1 MVITKT
7 NAIKQRIVIPGDKSI
22 SHRAVMLGSLATGT
36 TKIRNFL
43 MGDDCLAT
51 IKCFEEMG
59 IKIDQ
64 GPEITIYG
72 NGLKGLKAPS
82 KALDVGN
89 SGTTIR
95 LLSGILAGQNFSTTI
110 SGDAS
115 IESRP
120 MNRIMTPL
128 RQMNADITASR
139 DETYAPLHIKP
150 SKLKNTL
157 YNSPV
162 ASAQVKSAVLL
173 AGLYTEGETS
183 VVEPVLSRNHTELM
197 LKGFGA
203 TVKSDGTKATVTG
216 FPDLQAL
223 DINVPGDISS
233 AAFFLVAGLIVPDS
247 EIHMENVGVNPTR
260 AGIIT
265 VLQAMG
271 GDITLHNQRTECGEP
286 VCDIIVR
293 SSRLKG
299 TNISGDIIPTLID
312 ELPVIAVAACFAE
325 GTTTISDAKELRV
338 KECDRITVMTT
349 ELKKMGADITAKE
362 DGMVIE
368 GVHALK
374 GASIESHGD
383 HRVAMSLAIAGLV
396 AQGQTIIHNS
406 ECVNISFPQFFQ
418 IINNFTS
425 Q

>member
-7 NAIKQRIVIPGDKSI
+7 TTIKATIIIPGDKSI
-22 SHRAVMLGSLATGT
+22 SHRAVMLGSLAKGT
-36 TKIRNFL
+36 TRVKNFL

-51 IKCFEEMG
+51 IKCFEQMG
-59 IKIDQ
+59 VTIDQ
-64 GPEITIYG
+64 GEDITIYG
-72 NGLKGLKAPS
+72 NGLKGLKKPAQP
-82 KALDVGN
+82 LDVGN

-110 SGDAS
+110 SGDDS

-128 RQMNADITASR
+128 KQMNAAITASR
-139 DETYAPLHIKP
+139 DESYAPLHLEP

-173 AGLYTEGETS
+173 AGLYAEGETS

-203 TVKSDGTKATVTG
+203 HVKSEDTKATVTG
-216 FPDLQAL
+216 FPDLQGL
-223 DINVPGDISS
+223 DINIPGDISS

-247 EIHMENVGVNPTR
+247 EIYMENVGVNPTR

-265 VLQAMG
+265 VLQDMG
-271 GDITLHNQRTECGEP
+271 GDITLHNERLECGEP
-286 VCDIIVR
+286 VCDITVR
-293 SSRLKG
+293 SSKLTG
-299 TNISGDIIPTLID
+299 TTVSGDIIPTLID
-312 ELPVIAVAACFAE
+312 ELPVIAVAACFAK
-325 GTTTISDAKELRV
+325 GTTTIADAKELKV
-338 KECDRITVMTT
+338 KECDRIAVMTT

-368 GVHALK
+368 GVGTLK
-374 GASIESHGD
+374 VAAIETHGD
-383 HRVAMSLAIAGLV
+383 HRVAMSFAIAGLV
-396 AQGQTIIHNS
+396 SEGETIIHNS
-406 ECVNISFPQFFQ
+406 ECVNISFPQFFD
-418 IINNFTS
+418 IINSFI